1 MILPSASKYAR
12 LMRLNLTLTI
22 RKNNR
27 HYSATEKQ
35 RAPALFHNGAA
46 ARCLL

>member
-27 HYSATEKQ
+27 HYSAKKQ
-35 RAPALFHNGAA
+35 RAPALFHSGAA
-46 ARCLL
+46 ARYFL